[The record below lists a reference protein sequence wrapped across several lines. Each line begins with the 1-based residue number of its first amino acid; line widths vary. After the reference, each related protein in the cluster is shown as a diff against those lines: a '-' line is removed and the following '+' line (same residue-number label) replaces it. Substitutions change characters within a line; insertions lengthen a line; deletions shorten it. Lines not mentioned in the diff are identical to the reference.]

1 MPFIEEILTCNS
13 VSIVGLEKNTG
24 KTETLNY
31 VLKRLK
37 TMNVPVAVTSIGL
50 DGEETD
56 AVTQTAKPEIIISK
70 GVVFVTSEK
79 HFFQKKVTAEILNV
93 SESQTALGRLIT
105 ARAQSD
111 GKVILSG
118 PSDTESVRKLIS
130 NLQNFGVKT
139 TLVDG
144 ALSRM
149 SLASPLVTDAMILAT
164 GASVSANMPQLVRK
178 TKFVQRLIELEKVE
192 ENLSLQL
199 QQSKNGIWSIGADG
213 EIHDLQI
220 PSVFLLDKRKDDIF
234 RFGNRIYVSG
244 AVSNKLINYLRMQ
257 QKKVE
262 LIVGD
267 FTKIFVGCEEF
278 DAFLRAGNTIKTLFR
293 NKLIAVT
300 VNPVSPAGITLN
312 SEKLQHAMSEALG
325 LPVYDIKKI
334 EKE

>member
-31 VLKRLK
+31 VLRRLK
-37 TMNVPVAVTSIGL
+37 TMDVPIAVTSIGL
-50 DGEETD
+50 DGEEID
-56 AVTQTAKPEIIISK
+56 AVTQTVKPEIMISI

-79 HFFQKKVTAEILNV
+79 HFFQRKVTAEILNV

-111 GKVILSG
+111 GRVILSG
-118 PSDTESVRKLIS
+118 PSDTESVRKLIGS
-130 NLQNFGVKT
+130 MQNFGVKT

-164 GASVSANMPQLVRK
+164 GASVSANIPQLVRK
-178 TKFVQRLIELEKVE
+178 TKFVQRLIDLENVE
-192 ENLSLQL
+192 EDLSLRL
-199 QQSKNGIWSIGADG
+199 QQLKNGIWGIGADG

-220 PSVFLLDKRKDDIF
+220 PSVFLLDKRNDDIF

-267 FTKIFVGCEEF
+267 FTKIFVGREEF
-278 DAFLRAGNTIKTLFR
+278 DAFLRAGNTIKTLFKNR
-293 NKLIAVT
+293 LIAVT

-312 SEKLQHAMSEALG
+312 SERLQQAMSESLG

>member
-149 SLASPLVTDAMILAT
+149 SLASPLVTDAMVLAT
-164 GASVSANMPQLVRK
+164 GASVSANIPQLVRK

-267 FTKIFVGCEEF
+267 FTKIFVGREEF
-278 DAFLRAGNTIKTLFR
+278 DAFLSAGNTIKTLFR
-293 NKLIAVT
+293 NRLIAVT